1 MNRHGRQMRL
11 AGVGPDGQAMI
22 KRARI
27 DVPLNGLA
35 AEVAVRYLAGAGV
48 GLLRVRDPHLVE
60 IAKAIDPSTV
70 VEVDARIEA
79 TDPPAAFGLV
89 DPVSQEVALG
99 AHVALTGLRAV
110 LGVDP

>member
-11 AGVGPDGQAMI
+11 AGVGPSGQAMI

-27 DVPLNGLA
+27 DVPLSGLA

-48 GLLRVRDPHLVE
+48 GLLRVRDPRLVE

-70 VEVDARIEA
+70 VEVDACMEA
-79 TDPPAAFGLV
+79 SDPPAAFRLV
-89 DPVSQEVALG
+89 DPATREIARGAYFAL
-99 AHVALTGLRAV
+99 AGLRAA